1 MCMQN
6 TLPLNNLNT
15 FVAAAN
21 HLSFQKAAE
30 SLFVT
35 PSAVSHQVRNLENI
49 LGYKL
54 FERLDKQV
62 KLTSQGERLFN
73 EINAPMS
80 QIHDAS
86 RKALRGL
93 GENTLAL
100 SVAPVFATGWLLP
113 RLKDFYSAHPE
124 INLSMVA
131 TSDIV
136 DLLTDAF
143 DASIRFGTG
152 NWQGLATHHLFNS
165 EMVVVCSQQMIA
177 NNKGMFTAKEIS
189 EMTLVHNT
197 TVPKLWTEWFQ
208 QVGITMP
215 EINSANIHVQGSA
228 HIIETLQA
236 GDSVGIIDRNFIEH
250 DIKSG
255 RLAIASEH
263 ILENSSGYYLAY
275 PHSLEGLPSLTV
287 FKEWLNTQLFL

>member
-1 MCMQN
+1 MQN

-15 FVAAAN
+15 FASAAS

-35 PSAVSHQVRNLENI
+35 PSAVSHQVRNLEKI

-62 KLTSQGERLFN
+62 KLTSKGKNLFN
-73 EINAPMS
+73 EIKIPIS

-93 GENTLAL
+93 GGNTLAL

-113 RLKDFYSAHPE
+113 RLRDFYSSHPE
-124 INLSMVA
+124 INLSVVA
-131 TSDIV
+131 TSDVV
-136 DLLTDAF
+136 DLNIDSF

-165 EMVVVCSQQMIA
+165 KMVVVCNHQMIDI
-177 NNKGMFTAKEIS
+177 NKGMFTATEIS

-197 TVPKLWTEWFQ
+197 TVPKLWPEWFQ

-215 EINSANIHVQGSA
+215 KENSSNVHVQGSA
-228 HIIETLQA
+228 HVIETLQA
-236 GDSVGIIDRNFIEH
+236 GNSVGIIDRNFIEH

-255 RLAIASEH
+255 RLAIANKH
-263 ILENSSGYYLAY
+263 ILDNFSGYYLSY
-275 PHSLEGLPSLTV
+275 PLSVETLPSLIV